1 MLLDMRWLRQ
11 LFLQG
16 IMKRFSIL
24 VLRLQP
30 RNRVFAALKG
40 MVDAGMEIP
49 HGEDVLPDDDRIN
62 GSHIDG
68 SIAKAVEAAKKS
80 IEEAQS

>member
-1 MLLDMRWLRQ
+1 MAKAAISAGHNEAILDIGLAASTS
-11 LFLQG
+11 G
-16 IMKRFSIL
+16 
-24 VLRLQP
+24 
-30 RNRVFAALKG
+30 NRVFAALKG

-62 GSHIDG
+62 GSHIDD

-80 IEEAQS
+80 IEEA